1 MICACNYVKW
11 RGAAPAFAAMRS
23 LRSAAM
29 ALQLRR
35 PPMKFACRTL
45 GCSQLARHVQTLADA
60 AQPGSTALPAP
71 HPLLPRQ
78 RHLRHAIS
86 AAMLQARPAH
96 AVDQAL
102 LQAGPAVC
110 SLYDGANAVAMMA
123 HASRASAQQLPSFA
137 PTLRQVSHVWQ
148 CLAQS
153 KLKDW
158 ARLCVLPAAA
168 LPFPGQHAAFDVPA
182 REAGLTLALRAAS
195 ATLYALGTLPQLSP
209 AHVQTYKDIHH
220 VLQRCTAP
228 ASRSAEAAAK
238 WRALLAQP
246 DHARMLVL
254 CAEHSVAAGL
264 FARPVLRGIAL
275 AMLQDDAQ
283 ALHAAGL
290 AYAARL
296 ARALVTARCAEPH
309 DADMWRQLLCVLQA
323 QLQSAGQ
330 QAEDALAPQPAPPVV
345 AEWSAEEGDAEA
357 LWDEMEQQAPVPRGE
372 PGSGIAGALAAAWC
386 EEQPE
391 QDSHAAAAARR
402 VLAQLDV
409 PSKTSEHPQPEPAR
423 HAASAVPWFSHA
435 QAPWLPSSVPVAA
448 CVPQQLTVLQHASQV
463 LKIGTRSRT
472 HLPMRHVQLLSSLA
486 HIHVTAL
493 GLSTERWAVPLIA
506 AHLPA
511 PIPAACVRAYDT
523 LAPAAGCITARQRQ
537 VLLDTLRSSARQ
549 VLAPQVPGTPLPGLH
564 TGWVSPSKQQALH
577 VAAPADYMR
586 QCLPG
591 CDVSWCSA
599 ASPARKQAA
608 TAALRA
614 TPPASSQQTAG
625 LLPPAREHA
634 SSSALQVVVQ
644 VSASQLVLPSSGL
657 PPALAK
663 DVAQRSLQPAEIAFF
678 KALSLTHGAG
688 LALKLH
694 ILQAHGWKAAVLPF
708 DAWAAVPSARR
719 AAYLHAIMAGQ
730 LR

>member
-1 MICACNYVKW
+1 
-11 RGAAPAFAAMRS
+11 MRS
-23 LRSAAM
+23 WRWSAM
-29 ALQLRR
+29 ALHLRR
-35 PPMKFACRTL
+35 PPTKFACKAL
-45 GCSQLARHVQTLADA
+45 GCPQLVRHVQTLADA
-60 AQPGSTALPAP
+60 AQPSSAAAPAP

-123 HASRASAQQLPSFA
+123 HASQASAQQLPSFA
-137 PTLRQVSHVWQ
+137 PTLRQVSHMWQ
-148 CLAQS
+148 CMAQS

-168 LPFPGQHAAFDVPA
+168 LPFPGQHAAFDLPS
-182 REAGLTLALRAAS
+182 REAGLALALRAAS
-195 ATLYALGTLPQLSP
+195 ATLHALGALPQLSP
-209 AHVQTYKDIHH
+209 AHVQTYKDIHR

-246 DHARMLVL
+246 SYARMLVL
-254 CAEHSVAAGL
+254 CTEHCVSAGL

-283 ALHAAGL
+283 ALHSAGL
-290 AYAARL
+290 AYTARL
-296 ARALVTARCAEPH
+296 ARALVTARCADPH
-309 DADMWRQLLCVLQA
+309 DAGMWSQLLAVLQA
-323 QLQSAGQ
+323 QLQARGQ
-330 QAEDALAPQPAPPVV
+330 QDEDAMAAQPAAPVV
-345 AEWSAEEGDAEA
+345 AEWTAQGADPEA
-357 LWDEMEQQAPVPRGE
+357 LWDEIDQQTPAVRDGH
-372 PGSGIAGALAAAWC
+372 GASIASALAAAWC
-386 EEQPE
+386 DEQPARDG
-391 QDSHAAAAARR
+391 QAAAAAQR

-409 PSKTSEHPQPEPAR
+409 PSTASGEVAPDAGRPAVG
-423 HAASAVPWFSHA
+423 AVPWFAHA
-435 QAPWLPSSVPVAA
+435 QAPWLPSNVPVAA
-448 CVPQQLTVLQHASQV
+448 CVPPQHTVLQHALQV
-463 LKIGTRSRT
+463 LKAGALAKVR
-472 HLPMRHVQLLSSLA
+472 LPAHQVQLLSSLA

-523 LAPAAGCITARQRQ
+523 LAPAASCITARQRQ
-537 VLLDTLRSSARQ
+537 VLLDTLRSSARRA
-549 VLAPQVPGTPLPGLH
+549 LAPQVPGTPLPGLH
-564 TGWVSPSKQQALH
+564 TGWVSPSKQSAMH

-586 QCLPG
+586 KCLPG

-599 ASPARKQAA
+599 VSPARRQAA
-608 TAALRA
+608 ASAGAPPSHGPQTLSLVPQARENMPSSALRA
-614 TPPASSQQTAG
+614 VAPA
-625 LLPPAREHA
+625 P
-634 SSSALQVVVQ
+634 
-644 VSASQLVLPSSGL
+644 ASQLMLPSSGL

-663 DVAQRSLQPAEIAFF
+663 DVTQRSLQPAEIALL

-694 ILQAHGWKAAVLPF
+694 ILQAHGWKVAVLPF

-719 AAYLHAIMAGQ
+719 AAYLHAIMAGR
-730 LR
+730 L